1 MKILLDEN
9 LPIKLRV
16 DFGENHEVYT
26 VQYMG
31 WSGKKSGKL
40 LGLMVFHGFDVLVTL
55 DKNIQFQQNIDK
67 FPIQYFI
74 LDANENKI
82 DTLQPYITELKRVLE
97 EKIEEKITLISV

>member
-31 WSGKKSGKL
+31 WSGKKNGEL
-40 LGLMVFHGFDVLVTL
+40 LGLMVFHGFDALVTL
-55 DKNIQFQQNIDK
+55 DKNIQFQQNIEK
-67 FPIQYFI
+67 FPVRYFI
-74 LDANENKI
+74 LNANENKI
-82 DTLQPYITELKRVLE
+82 GTLQPYIAELKRVLE
-97 EKIEEKITLISV
+97 ENIEDKMLISV